1 MAACNLTNG
10 VTSSLVVFPT
20 SMNPLLPLRQCFVL
34 LALSAAGVV
43 GARAVDL
50 TANSPFLPQGGGI
63 GIINA
68 TQEDTPLELRG
79 ILATPDGYKFNLC
92 DSSGHINVWLGL
104 NAAGQPFVVRAQD
117 IPHNSVTVEYQGR
130 QMTLS
135 LPQPKTVPMS
145 IQTPMMMAPQPMMTA
160 QVSTQGMQQPTLMQL
175 GGSNASATEER
186 RRLER
191 IAQEIMRRR
200 ALRAGL
206 QQQQFPPGMM
216 PPQQ

>member
-1 MAACNLTNG
+1 
-10 VTSSLVVFPT
+10 
-20 SMNPLLPLRQCFVL
+20 MNPLSPLRQCFML
-34 LALSAAGVV
+34 LALSVAGAAGL
-43 GARAVDL
+43 RAVDL
-50 TANSPFLPQGGGI
+50 TANSPFLPQGGSI
-63 GIINA
+63 GSIDA
-68 TQEDTPLELRG
+68 TQQDTPLELRG

-104 NAAGQPFVVRAQD
+104 NAPGQPFVVRAQD

-135 LPQPKTVPMS
+135 LPQPKTIPMS
-145 IQTPMMMAPQPMMTA
+145 IQPMMMTPQPMMNA
-160 QVSTQGMQQPTLMQL
+160 QMSPQGMQGPTLMQL
-175 GGSNASATEER
+175 GGSNANATEER

-206 QQQQFPPGMM
+206 QQQQFPPGMI